1 MEKGQVLFLN
11 EHEIEQL
18 ITREDALNLVD
29 GALKDYANG
38 HVINP
43 VKLSLPLYQDVSGYI
58 NSMPSYNRANKAT
71 GVKLVS
77 VYLDNPRNHG
87 LLSTL
92 GTIVLHDWETGMPYS
107 IMGGTHIT
115 NIRTGAAAGLKAK
128 YLARKDSRV
137 LALIGAGMQGF
148 SALQM
153 VMLALNDRRIEE
165 IHICDL
171 TEERRQQFIS
181 KAAPLY
187 PGVRFVSSP
196 SNQEAMAQA
205 DIALFCAGAS
215 VPLLE
220 SCPVKE
226 GATVIC
232 VQELVTPATVAKF
245 DKFFTDFTDC
255 VLERFNSFGNHYSEI
270 TGIPYEDL
278 TADLVTSEIGYVMA
292 GLLPGRVSDQE
303 RILTLDCGMSIED
316 IACARFVYDR
326 AVEQGIGTVLD
337 FQNL

>member
-1 MEKGQVLFLN
+1 MKKGQVLFLN
-11 EHEIEQL
+11 EQEIFRL

-29 GALKDYANG
+29 RALQDYANG

-58 NSMPSYNRANKAT
+58 NSMPSYNRTNKAT
-71 GVKLVS
+71 GIKLVS

-87 LLSTL
+87 LLSTM
-92 GTIVLHDWETGMPYS
+92 GTIVLHDWETGMPYA

-128 YLARKDSRV
+128 YLARKDSKV

-153 VMLALNDRRIEE
+153 VLTALEDRRIEE

-171 TEERRQQFIS
+171 TEERRQQFIA
-181 KAAPLY
+181 KIAPLY
-187 PGVRFVSSP
+187 PEIRFISSP
-196 SNQEAMAQA
+196 SNQAAMEQA

-220 SCPVKE
+220 SCPIKE

-232 VQELVTPATVAKF
+232 VQELVTPKTVAMF
-245 DKFFTDFTDC
+245 DRFYTDFTDC
-255 VLERFNSFGNHYSEI
+255 VLERFNSFGHHYSEI

-278 TADLVTSEIGYVMA
+278 TADLVTSEIGHVMA
-292 GLLPGRVSDQE
+292 GHIPGRVSEKD

-316 IACARFVYDR
+316 IAAARFVYDR